1 MLSVYINNHTSVWGS
16 WYDTTS
22 STWGYACCHST
33 VHISYCTGEAGK
45 QAAAASSAQNLL
57 TGSSR
62 PEDSTP
68 RSPETGRD
76 KGKQRKT
83 DIDVETEQSK
93 LSDERKR
100 KARANEGDDRFSKRS
115 KDEEAVE
122 SKKFDVSEDELGTEF
137 IQAHVDIEKTDEW
150 IQSDSVVRGVGWKTQ
165 WPTMWIAEILY
176 DNCSVCS
183 IT

>member
-1 MLSVYINNHTSVWGS
+1 
-16 WYDTTS
+16 
-22 STWGYACCHST
+22 